1 MYVKKTIFPLIERMF
16 DRGLN
21 SRKRSVFGFF
31 LQKTTAIKLD
41 EACSVLV
48 P

>member
-1 MYVKKTIFPLIERMF
+1 MYVKNTIFPLIRMF

-21 SRKRSVFGFF
+21 SRKRSVFGLFSTF
-31 LQKTTAIKLD
+31 STAIKLN
-41 EACSVLV
+41 EAISVLV

>member
-1 MYVKKTIFPLIERMF
+1 MYVKNTIFPLIRMF

-21 SRKRSVFGFF
+21 SRKRSVFGLFS
-31 LQKTTAIKLD
+31 TAIKLN
-41 EACSVLV
+41 EAISILV